1 MNALLLLWWTA
12 IAMAVLSI
20 AWMCGLII
28 GRWFRTRREALY
40 AAERRVVDAAM
51 VSLLQ
56 GDIAERRRLVPK
68 LRGAHATAEALTE
81 VLGLVRGADRD
92 RLLEALRG
100 LGVDDVIRRG
110 AERGRTAGRLLCI
123 EALVAFP
130 GEETEGVLR
139 RIAVTPGDY
148 DCRLAAV
155 RSLADTG
162 AELSIGRLIDS
173 MIYDGLTPSGPVVE
187 LFHRM
192 AARWPQD
199 LVVSLSRDD
208 LTPGIRPLVVEAL
221 GGTGDYN
228 MIPLL
233 AETVGHPD
241 MEVRAAAIRAL
252 GQLAHPAAAP
262 ALRRAL
268 TDESWQVRALAAD
281 AVGRAALANLA
292 PQLEVALADSAWW
305 VRHRA
310 AGALGRLGPEGVERL
325 KTAANGPD
333 ALASETAS
341 LALAE
346 QAG

>member
-12 IAMAVLSI
+12 IAMAALSI
-20 AWMCGLII
+20 AWMTGLIV
-28 GRWFRTRREALY
+28 GRWFRTRREILY
-40 AAERRVVDAAM
+40 AAERKVVDGAL

-56 GDIAERRRLVPK
+56 GDTAERRRLVPK
-68 LRGAHATAEALTE
+68 LRGAHATAEALNE

-92 RLLEALRG
+92 RLLVSLRG

-110 AERGRTAGRLLCI
+110 AERGLAGSRLLCI

-130 GEETEGVLR
+130 GEDTEAVLR
-139 RIAVTPGDY
+139 RIAVEPGDY

-155 RSLADTG
+155 RSLADVG
-162 AELSIGRLIDS
+162 AELSIGRLIDA

-187 LFHRM
+187 LLHRM
-192 AARWPQD
+192 ASRWPQD
-199 LVVSLSRDD
+199 LAVSLTRSD

-233 AETVGHPD
+233 AEIVDDPE

-262 ALRRAL
+262 ALRKAL
-268 TDESWQVRALAAD
+268 RDEAWAVRALAAE
-281 AVGRAALANLA
+281 ATGRAALANLA
-292 PQLEVALADSAWW
+292 PQLEEALADPAWW

-310 AGALGRLGPEGVERL
+310 AGALARIGPEGMERLKAAAEGPEGV
-325 KTAANGPD
+325 
-333 ALASETAS
+333 ASETAS

-346 QAG
+346 QYG